1 MGAPMNPELVPSAI
15 PTQLLEAAAVQ
26 ERWAD
31 THRTASLAE
40 HEQGVLG
47 IFRRTLGPVLGAVLE
62 RALRLDQPASGRQR
76 AACPECGRRRRP
88 HQWRTRRPL
97 SVCGPT
103 PFRWPYFWC
112 GPWGRGWVP
121 ADSALGLE
129 PRQRLSSELQAWVA
143 ETGAELPFRQAAAR
157 LERLAGIGLGAETV
171 RSHTEQVG
179 TALAE
184 GQQAAAQVVARRMPP
199 SPWTRRRSC
208 WWWRRMAC
216 HGAVPRSL
224 A

>member
-1 MGAPMNPELVPSAI
+1 MNPELVPSAI
-15 PTQLLEAAAVQ
+15 VTQLLEAAAVQ

-76 AACPECGRRRRP
+76 AACLECGRRRRP

-103 PFRWPYFWC
+103 PFRRPYFWC
-112 GPWGRGWVP
+112 GPCGRGWVP

-129 PRQRLSSELQAWVA
+129 PRQRLSSEPRRLQGRA
-143 ETGAELPFRQAAAR
+143 GANIRSTLASSAVNGRLASHARSARRWATLARSRWRAQSRTRAAAS
-157 LERLAGIGLGAETV
+157 IT
-171 RSHTEQVG
+171 
-179 TALAE
+179 
-184 GQQAAAQVVARRMPP
+184 P
-199 SPWTRRRSC
+199 
-208 WWWRRMAC
+208 
-216 HGAVPRSL
+216 
-224 A
+224 